1 MKKIILGLILVISFS
16 LVACG
21 GKKDNI
27 NVISREEG
35 SGTRSAFVELTG
47 VLEKNK
53 DSEADRTTEEA
64 IIQMQT
70 EGVIQSVS
78 KDENGIGYISTGSLS
93 DRVKA
98 LKINGYAPT
107 KENIKDKN
115 YEISRPFILATKTE
129 TDLTKDFLSFVNS
142 KSADVIVGKSYIAM
156 DNTEDY
162 LPSNLSGTITI
173 AGSTSVA
180 PLMEKLVD
188 EYKSLNPNV
197 KAEIQQTGSS
207 AGITS
212 VLEGTADIGMSSRE
226 LSTEEKS
233 KLSEKIIALDG
244 IAVIVN
250 KENPIDELSIDDV
263 KHIFTGTVV
272 NWSEVGSNNEK
283 K

>member
-1 MKKIILGLILVISFS
+1 MKKIILGLILVMSFS

-53 DSEADRTTEEA
+53 DSEADKTTEEA

-129 TDLTKDFLSFVNS
+129 TDLTKDFLSFVTS

-250 KENPIDELSIDDV
+250 KENPIEELSIDDV
-263 KHIFTGTVV
+263 KNIFTGTVT